1 MILMKCSWYYFV
13 SNCRGEGPIKCSRG
27 KLSRFLKMRGGGVFR
42 SLKAIKWTWRFMFFS
57 QNLQFDPPPLKLG
70 TREYIFRLRHQLKIK
85 QYRFYLTA
93 KFLGTVQRF
102 QGMQKPNM
110 RLKWVQTLN
119 SSEVQQCSTMTN
131 LWNTAGTFLSS
142 SVINCDQVIP
152 NQPDYDW

>member
-1 MILMKCSWYYFV
+1 
-13 SNCRGEGPIKCSRG
+13 
-27 KLSRFLKMRGGGVFR
+27 
-42 SLKAIKWTWRFMFFS
+42 MFFS

-131 LWNTAGTFLSS
+131 L
-142 SVINCDQVIP
+142 
-152 NQPDYDW
+152 

>member
-1 MILMKCSWYYFV
+1 MFLGLLKQL
-13 SNCRGEGPIKCSRG
+13 NELEGLCF
-27 KLSRFLKMRGGGVFR
+27 FLK
-42 SLKAIKWTWRFMFFS
+42 IC
-57 QNLQFDPPPLKLG
+57 NLILPPLKLG

-131 LWNTAGTFLSS
+131 L
-142 SVINCDQVIP
+142 
-152 NQPDYDW
+152 